1 MGNRIADIG
10 RMKSIVDGENRRRTA
25 GFKKTA
31 KLGTEKNPALVRVR
45 TAERLEEI
53 TAVFKEKSWKF
64 KIELDPDKPEDITDL
79 ERLANPITPRRVE
92 QKLGRNEPCFCGSG
106 KKYKNCCGH

>member
-45 TAERLEEI
+45 TAERL
-53 TAVFKEKSWKF
+53 
-64 KIELDPDKPEDITDL
+64 
-79 ERLANPITPRRVE
+79 
-92 QKLGRNEPCFCGSG
+92 
-106 KKYKNCCGH
+106 

>member
-10 RMKSIVDGENRRRTA
+10 RMKSIVDGENRLRTA

-31 KLGTEKNPALVRVR
+31 KLGTEKNPALVRVQ

-53 TAVFKEKSWKF
+53 TAVFKEKGWRF

-79 ERLANPITPRRVE
+79 ERLSNPIKPRRVE
-92 QKLGRNEPCFCGSG
+92 QKLGRNEPCSCGSG